1 MIFVLADDVKS
12 TDGYSR
18 FARDVLAE
26 FSVNE
31 YLLFNSKK
39 KYSFFGKKDELKTRL
54 NERTYFFGALYDIIL
69 LTLRLRHKPN
79 LIYCTNEH
87 YALPAYFI
95 KLLFGIDY
103 VVTLHGT
110 YAIRLPSKKRIYLQ
124 AFLQAKHLVT
134 VSEYTKEKVI
144 ERFPELRRR
153 LTCIP
158 LGIDKSLFYP
168 KNCMKKKRQV
178 CFIGNLKPRKG
189 FDILLEACEKLD
201 NKIEPMNIFCVGS
214 FDFSGVHK
222 ISFNRISRLKNC
234 KFVFENNLSV
244 SDLSDV
250 YRSSMLNVLPSR
262 NYEDSFEGFG
272 LVHAEAICAG
282 TPTVGCVNCGN
293 EDVIDPCNGYIIP
306 QNSPDELAKVI
317 ELVIDGDSRAGVD
330 PTLISSIHE
339 FSKAYRSLLLS

>member
-18 FARDVLAE
+18 FARDVLTA
-26 FSVNE
+26 FSDKE
-31 YLLFNSKK
+31 YLLFTSTK
-39 KYSFFGKKDELKTRL
+39 KYSFFGKKNELKTRL
-54 NERTYFFGALYDIIL
+54 NERTYFLGSLYDTIL
-69 LTLRLRHKPN
+69 LVLRLRHKPN

-87 YALPAYFI
+87 YALPAYYI

-110 YAIRLPSKKRIYLQ
+110 YALRLPSKKPIYLK

-134 VSEYTKEKVI
+134 VSEYTKKKVI
-144 ERFPELRRR
+144 ERFPELRKR
-153 LTCIP
+153 LRCIP
-158 LGIDKSLFYP
+158 LGIDKSLFFP
-168 KNCMKKKRQV
+168 KKWMKKKRQV
-178 CFIGNLKPRKG
+178 SFIGNLKPRKG
-189 FDILLEACEKLD
+189 FDILLEACEQLD
-201 NKIEPMNIFCVGS
+201 NRIEPFNIFCVGS
-214 FDFSGVHK
+214 FDFSGAQK
-222 ISFNRISRLKNC
+222 NLFNRILRLKNC
-234 KFVFENNLSV
+234 NFVFKNNLSD
-244 SDLSDV
+244 SALSDV

-262 NYEDSFEGFG
+262 NYEDTFEGFG

-282 TPTVGCVNCGN
+282 TPTVGCVDCGN

-317 ELVIDGDSRAGVD
+317 QLVIDGDRHVVVD
-330 PTLISSIHE
+330 PKLISSIHE